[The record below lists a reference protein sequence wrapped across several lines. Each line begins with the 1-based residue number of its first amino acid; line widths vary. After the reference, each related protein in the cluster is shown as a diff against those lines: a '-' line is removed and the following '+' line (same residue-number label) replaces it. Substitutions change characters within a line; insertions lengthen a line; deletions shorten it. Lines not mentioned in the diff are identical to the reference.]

1 MADVLSADLSSS
13 EFLPADLLTS
23 FVQDLWAE
31 RGLSQNTLLA
41 YRSDLSDFNRYL
53 ERCPDGA
60 SSLGDATSAVVE
72 SYLAALLR
80 RGLNARTVRRRLS
93 SLQQFY
99 GWLQRTGQRR
109 DSPLGTLEPPRLPRA
124 LPKDLSEAEIE
135 RLLALPEDRDGLAL
149 RDRAMLEV
157 MYAGGL
163 RVSELVNLTLPM
175 VNRNQ
180 GVLRITGKG
189 GRDRLAP
196 LGEIAGE
203 WLERYLHR
211 GRPHWARGWVSDTV
225 FLSRRGA
232 RLTRQAFWYMIRR
245 RARQAGI
252 GKPLSPHML
261 RHSFATHLL
270 NHGADLRVLQML
282 LGHSDLTTTQ
292 IYTQVARQRLQE
304 LHARHHPRG

>member
-1 MADVLSADLSSS
+1 MAGVPPARLLSPDPLT
-13 EFLPADLLTS
+13 EFI
-23 FVQDLWAE
+23 QELWAE

-41 YRSDLSDFNRYL
+41 YRADLSDFTRYL
-53 ERCPDGA
+53 EQHPAGE
-60 SSLGDATSAVVE
+60 SSPHTADRAAVE
-72 SYLAALLR
+72 SYLASLLR

-109 DSPLGTLEPPRLPRA
+109 DSPLGTIDPPRLPRS
-124 LPKDLSEAEIE
+124 LPRDLTEAEVE
-135 RLLALPEDRDGLAL
+135 RLLEIPADRDALAL

-157 MYAGGL
+157 MYASGL
-163 RVSELVNLTLPM
+163 RVSELVNLALPM
-175 VNRNQ
+175 INRNQ
-180 GVLRITGKG
+180 GILRVTGKG

-196 LGEIAGE
+196 FGETAGE
-203 WLERYLHR
+203 WLEKYLDQ
-211 GRPHWARGWVSDTV
+211 GRPQLLCGLASDTV
-225 FLSRRGA
+225 FLNRRGG

-252 GKPLSPHML
+252 RKALSPHML

-292 IYTQVARQRLQE
+292 IYTQVARQRLKE